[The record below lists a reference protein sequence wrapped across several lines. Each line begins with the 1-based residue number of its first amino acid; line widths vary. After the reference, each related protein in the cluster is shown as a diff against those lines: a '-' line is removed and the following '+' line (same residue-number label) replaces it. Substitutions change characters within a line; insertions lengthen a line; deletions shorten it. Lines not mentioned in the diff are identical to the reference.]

1 MQVFV
6 NLMKIYF
13 LIKKTDIEN
22 YKYSEYKEFII
33 ELRNLLLK
41 LKDKDEI
48 NIILHIIDTRTN
60 LYITQKYKNI
70 NSKLKEKDKWLYYDD
85 DYGWGILYP
94 KNEKEFNKE
103 EFINEFTYAY
113 EDI

>member
-1 MQVFV
+1 V
-6 NLMKIYF
+6 NDF
-13 LIKKTDIEN
+13 DEETFFDKKTDIEISN
-22 YKYSEYKEFII
+22 YSEYKEFII
-33 ELRNLLLK
+33 DLKNLLLK
-41 LKDKDEI
+41 LKDKDKI

-60 LYITQKYKNI
+60 LYITQKYKNK

-85 DYGWGILYP
+85 DSGWGNLVP
-94 KNEKEFNKE
+94 RKEFNKE

>member
-1 MQVFV
+1 MAVV
-6 NLMKIYF
+6 TRVRI
-13 LIKKTDIEN
+13 
-22 YKYSEYKEFII
+22 SEPTLFFSNKEFII
-33 ELRNLLLK
+33 DLRNLLLK
-41 LKDKDEI
+41 IKDKDEI

-60 LYITQKYKNI
+60 LYITQKYKNK

-85 DYGWGILYP
+85 DFGWGNLVP
-94 KNEKEFNKE
+94 RKEFNKE

>member
-1 MQVFV
+1 MAVV
-6 NLMKIYF
+6 TRVRISEPTLYF
-13 LIKKTDIEN
+13 SN
-22 YKYSEYKEFII
+22 KEFII